1 MPRGAS
7 SDSRPRRG
15 RGASRVGEWLVV
27 IFCFGVLAFSPLVIK
42 LFDRGAGATVLGVP
56 LLYFYLFGAW
66 ALLIVAIMLVM
77 ESRTERRAGP
87 IEAPRQRPPGEARQR
102 PPGEAR

>member
-1 MPRGAS
+1 MPRGGS

-27 IFCFGVLAFSPLVIK
+27 IFCFGALAFSPLFLG
-42 LFDRGAGATVLGVP
+42 LFDRGAGARVLGVP
-56 LLYFYLFGAW
+56 LLYFYLFSAW

-77 ESRTERRAGP
+77 ESRTERRGAP
-87 IEAPRQRPPGEARQR
+87 TEAPRHRPPGEAR
-102 PPGEAR
+102 